1 MKVTA
6 NGIDLNYR
14 IDGVETGDWVTLVPG
29 VGNDMSFWDALMPAL
44 EKDFRVL
51 RYDPRGHA
59 GSDAP
64 PGPYSPDDG
73 VDDVAGLWDALGVAR
88 SHVVGLGFGGSTT
101 IGIGIAHPART
112 ISLVPCC
119 CRVVMTDD
127 FATNWH
133 QRLKMVDEIGME
145 GLAAATA
152 ERWFTEPF
160 RRAHPEVIEE
170 VRRMFLR
177 TTETGYRGFVAA
189 FLGLDYQAGFGRIK
203 VPTLL
208 IGGGEDLA
216 GGPREIMATMAARLP
231 NGRHT
236 VIEGAGHICN
246 IENPDAFNAAVAAFL
261 GENREG

>member
-1 MKVTA
+1 
-6 NGIDLNYR
+6 
-14 IDGVETGDWVTLVPG
+14 
-29 VGNDMSFWDALMPAL
+29 
-44 EKDFRVL
+44 VL

-59 GSDAP
+59 ESDTP

-73 VDDVAGLWDALGVAR
+73 VGDVAGLWDALGVER

-119 CRVVMTDD
+119 CRVEMTED
-127 FATNWH
+127 FAANWH

-160 RRAHPEVIEE
+160 RRKSPEVIEE

-189 FLGLDYQAGFGRIK
+189 FLALDYRAGFDGIK

-208 IGGGEDLA
+208 IGGGEDHA
-216 GGPREIMATMAARLP
+216 GGPREIMAEMAKALP
-231 NGRHT
+231 NARHQ

-246 IENPDAFNAAVAAFL
+246 IENVEAFNAAVAAFL
-261 GENREG
+261 GEHRER